1 MTSILG
7 NKFAL
12 AGLATAAAIVGYC
25 IYFDQKRR
33 SAPNFKKNLAEKRRQ
48 QKLQE
53 QEEIDRKARA
63 QLGGAPSAE
72 VLKDPRALKQ
82 YFVNTMAAGQEA
94 MQSGDTETAATHF
107 VNALRV
113 YQEPAALL
121 QVLKQ
126 TVPPDVFVKVVQKL
140 QTMKESAPQ

>member
-1 MTSILG
+1 MQR
-7 NKFAL
+7 
-12 AGLATAAAIVGYC
+12 GL
-25 IYFDQKRR
+25 
-33 SAPNFKKNLAEKRRQ
+33 
-48 QKLQE
+48 
-53 QEEIDRKARA
+53 
-63 QLGGAPSAE
+63 
-72 VLKDPRALKQ
+72 
-82 YFVNTMAAGQEA
+82 
-94 MQSGDTETAATHF
+94 GDTETAATHF